1 MMFDQTSFIP
11 TEELKIFRD
20 KIQRV
25 ARDKIA
31 PQASLADE
39 KEFFNREVES
49 LLWDLGLLTITF
61 PKKYGG
67 YGKGRIVALCVAVEE
82 IAKYCASSAL
92 LLIIQAVGSFP
103 IIHGGSDELKRKY
116 LPQMSE
122 GRKLVAYLVTEP
134 IAGSDIASIQT
145 SAVKKGNKY
154 ILNGSKC
161 FATSGGVAGIYSL
174 LAKTSEGKGSSSFF
188 LVERESQGL
197 SIGRA
202 ERKLGQR
209 GSNTTEVFLENVKVP
224 TGNLLGR
231 LGDGFIIAMKDFDM
245 SRPAIAAQALGI
257 AEGAFE
263 AMIQF
268 IKERTT
274 FGKPIAEDPIIQ
286 TILADSAI
294 LIEASRGLVYRAAIL
309 NDEGKNSTKFASMA
323 KCFAGDA
330 AMKIT
335 TDAIDAIQILS
346 EYGFLKDSQVERM
359 FRDAKLTQIFEG
371 TNQIQRLVI
380 ARQIL
385 KESMS
390 SGTRRGRHL
399 DS

>member
-1 MMFDQTSFIP
+1 MFDQVSFIP
-11 TEELKIFRD
+11 TEELKIFKD
-20 KIQRV
+20 KIQRF
-25 ARDKIA
+25 AREKLA
-31 PQASLADE
+31 PQASVVDE
-39 KEFFNREVES
+39 EEFFNREAES

-67 YGKGRIVALCVAVEE
+67 YGKGRMVAFCLAVEE

-103 IIHGGSDELKRKY
+103 MIHFGSDELKQKY

-134 IAGSDIASIQT
+134 TAGSDIAGIQT
-145 SAVKKGNKY
+145 SAVKDGNHY

-161 FATSGGVAGIYSL
+161 FATSGGVAGIYSV
-174 LAKTSEGKGSSSFF
+174 LAKTSEGRGKGSSSFF
-188 LVERESQGL
+188 LVERDSPGL
-197 SIGRA
+197 SIGRT

-224 TGNLLGR
+224 AENLMGR
-231 LGDGFIIAMKDFDM
+231 VGDGFIIAMGDFDM

-257 AEGAFE
+257 SEGALE
-263 AMIQF
+263 GIIQF
-268 IKERTT
+268 IKEQHTSGR
-274 FGKPIAEDPIIQ
+274 PVAEHPIIQ

-330 AMKIT
+330 AVKIT
-335 TDAIDAIQILS
+335 TDALDAIQVLS
-346 EYGFLKDSQVERM
+346 GYGFLKDFQVERM

-380 ARQIL
+380 ARELL
-385 KESMS
+385 KESM
-390 SGTRRGRHL
+390 
-399 DS
+399 

>member
-1 MMFDQTSFIP
+1 MFDQISFLP
-11 TEELKIFRD
+11 TEELKNFRD
-20 KIQRV
+20 RIQRV

-31 PQASLADE
+31 PQASLVDE
-39 KEFFNREVES
+39 EEFFNREVES

-61 PKKYGG
+61 PEKYGG
-67 YGKGRIVALCVAVEE
+67 YGKDRMVALCIAVEE
-82 IAKYCASSAL
+82 VAKVCASSAL

-103 IIHGGSDELKRKY
+103 IIHGGSNELKQKY

-122 GRKLVAYLVTEP
+122 GRKLVAYLVTELTS
-134 IAGSDIASIQT
+134 GSDIASIQT
-145 SAVKKGNKY
+145 TAVRDGNEY

-161 FATSGGVAGIYSL
+161 FATSGGVAGIYSV
-174 LAKTSEGKGSSSFF
+174 LAKTSEGEENRNSSFF
-188 LVERESQGL
+188 LIERESPGL
-197 SIGRA
+197 SIGRT
-202 ERKLGQR
+202 ESKMGQR
-209 GSNTTEVFLENVKVP
+209 GSNTTEVFLENVRVP
-224 TGNLLGR
+224 AENLLGR
-231 LGDGFIIAMKDFDM
+231 EGDGFLIAMKDFDM

-257 AEGAFE
+257 AEGAFDT
-263 AMIQF
+263 IIRF
-268 IKERTT
+268 IKERPT
-274 FGKPIAEDPIIQ
+274 FGKPVADHPAIQ

-335 TDAIDAIQILS
+335 IDATDAIQVLS
-346 EYGFLKDSQVERM
+346 GYGFLKDFQVERM

-371 TNQIQRLVI
+371 TNQIQRLVV

-390 SGTRRGRHL
+390 FNK
-399 DS
+399 

>member
-1 MMFDQTSFIP
+1 MMFDQVSFIP

-67 YGKGRIVALCVAVEE
+67 YGKGRIVALCIAVEE

-103 IIHGGSDELKRKY
+103 MIHGGSDELKRKY

-134 IAGSDIASIQT
+134 TAGSDIASIQT
-145 SAVKKGNKY
+145 SAVKEGNKY

-161 FATSGGVAGIYSL
+161 FATSGGVAGIYSV

-197 SIGRA
+197 SIGRT

-224 TGNLLGR
+224 MGNLLGR

-274 FGKPIAEDPIIQ
+274 FEKPLAEHPIIQ

-335 TDAIDAIQILS
+335 TDAIDAIQVLS
-346 EYGFLKDSQVERM
+346 GYGFLKDFQVERM
-359 FRDAKLTQIFEG
+359 FRDAKLTQLFEG

-385 KESMS
+385 NESI
-390 SGTRRGRHL
+390 
-399 DS
+399 

>member
-1 MMFDQTSFIP
+1 MMFDQVSFIP

-67 YGKGRIVALCVAVEE
+67 YGKGRIVALCIAVEE

-134 IAGSDIASIQT
+134 TAGSDIASIQT
-145 SAVKKGNKY
+145 SAVKEGNKY

-161 FATSGGVAGIYSL
+161 FATSGGVAGIYSV

-197 SIGRA
+197 SIGRT

-224 TGNLLGR
+224 MGNLLGR

-274 FGKPIAEDPIIQ
+274 FEKPIAEHPIIQ

-335 TDAIDAIQILS
+335 TDAIDAIQVLS
-346 EYGFLKDSQVERM
+346 GYGFLKDFQVERM

-385 KESMS
+385 KESM
-390 SGTRRGRHL
+390 
-399 DS
+399 

>member
-1 MMFDQTSFIP
+1 MMFDQVSFIP

-274 FGKPIAEDPIIQ
+274 LGKPIAEDPIIQ

-335 TDAIDAIQILS
+335 TDAIDAMQVLS
-346 EYGFLKDSQVERM
+346 GYGFLKDFQVERM

-385 KESMS
+385 KESM
-390 SGTRRGRHL
+390 
-399 DS
+399 